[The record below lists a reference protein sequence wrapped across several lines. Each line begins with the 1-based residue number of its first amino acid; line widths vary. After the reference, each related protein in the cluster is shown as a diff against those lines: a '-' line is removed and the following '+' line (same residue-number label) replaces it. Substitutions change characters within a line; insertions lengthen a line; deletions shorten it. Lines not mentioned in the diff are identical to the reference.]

1 VYAVK
6 ISSNGQIVIPAEARN
21 SLNLKKG
28 DTLLVYIEDE
38 KIVLKTKRA
47 KTKKGLVDQSFGVLS
62 DLDYDLKQHVQEL
75 RKNSGK

>member
-1 VYAVK
+1 MYAVK